1 MKRGQILNL
10 TVLLVCML
18 CAIEASAYDFE
29 VDGIYYNK
37 TSNNTVEVTYNV
49 IDEYNGTYNGTVVI
63 PSTVTYNGR
72 NYTVTAIGE
81 RAFYN
86 SGSDVTIPETV
97 TLIKTGAFKH
107 DYGYYQVKNVLTC
120 KSLTP
125 PEMEGAFDEW
135 DYEDSYIFPY
145 SLFNDYDVLDTFYD
159 YFGPILFVPSEA
171 YQAYKEVNDIYHYFT
186 WIFGNSSGKTAAPSA
201 KVDYTYSLDRLVRVV
216 VTVSTNE
223 DSKVFING
231 DCFGPSTGQPAGGV
245 NIENDAVA
253 IATDPYEGITAD
265 YSIRW
270 VAVEEGKLPS
280 DVNTDSGVLFPPYA
294 CDFDIEEN
302 GICYADDKIDW
313 CSGYNCYD
321 IGDGAIDGD
330 YLVVSSGLYR
340 ESEGEYRYVDYS
352 GDIVIPTKVRGYSV
366 VGISDN
372 FLDNEYIDFSKSTS
386 LSFPFVVNFP
396 YIYLGNCQ
404 RLKRLVMPISSEAWF
419 EYSSD
424 YNYEDVELESIYLF
438 GNGDKRCSLLP
449 VDTLFLGSGV
459 TAVNALPGK
468 VIYSYATTPPTV
480 FDYDEAYDGLDF
492 SAELHV
498 PASALAAYF
507 TAPYWCNFTNIIGDI
522 NPITD
527 FSLSRDSIEMLKGSE
542 YSFQPIVTPA
552 HVDPGYIL
560 WQSTNTNVATVNNG
574 VVTAVGTGEC
584 EIQAICQGI
593 FVVCRVIV
601 TEILPTEVTL
611 SQESAKMEVGGQLTL
626 TATVLPENAT
636 DQTINWSS
644 SKSWVATVDNG
655 VVTAV
660 APGECDIIAS
670 CGGKQARC
678 HIVVVEHF
686 IYISLDEHEAS
697 LLPNHILTLTP
708 TVTPVSTELKVTS
721 TNPSVAAARLAGNK
735 IQVVGIREGEAMI
748 VVQSVDGEAEP
759 DTCRVTV
766 YTELGDVDCDGYVSI
781 ADVTAL
787 IDLLLGNDNP
797 SYSLENADC
806 DQDGELGISDATIL
820 IDALLGSMTL
830 PDKDVKVFTVN
841 GVTFKMVKVKGGTFT
856 MGATEEEDSDYQVFV
871 GSPEHQVTLS
881 DYYIGQTEVTQEL
894 WAAVMGSNPSY
905 DTTNPLYPVN
915 SVSWEDCAS
924 FISQLNA
931 LTGLQFRLPTEAE
944 WEFAAQG
951 GTKSR
956 GYVYA
961 GSNDLDEVA
970 WFYDNS
976 DNTCHPVA
984 TKLANELGLYDMNG
998 NIEEWCNDWYSLYT
1012 EEAVVNPTG
1021 PETGVS
1027 RIHRGGRW
1035 SGGERFC
1042 RLTRRD
1048 GFRPNVIRNYMG
1060 LRLAL

>member
-1 MKRGQILNL
+1 M
-10 TVLLVCML
+10 
-18 CAIEASAYDFE
+18 
-29 VDGIYYNK
+29 
-37 TSNNTVEVTYNV
+37 
-49 IDEYNGTYNGTVVI
+49 
-63 PSTVTYNGR
+63 
-72 NYTVTAIGE
+72 
-81 RAFYN
+81 
-86 SGSDVTIPETV
+86 
-97 TLIKTGAFKH
+97 
-107 DYGYYQVKNVLTC
+107 
-120 KSLTP
+120 
-125 PEMEGAFDEW
+125 
-135 DYEDSYIFPY
+135 
-145 SLFNDYDVLDTFYD
+145 
-159 YFGPILFVPSEA
+159 
-171 YQAYKEVNDIYHYFT
+171 
-186 WIFGNSSGKTAAPSA
+186 
-201 KVDYTYSLDRLVRVV
+201 
-216 VTVSTNE
+216 
-223 DSKVFING
+223 
-231 DCFGPSTGQPAGGV
+231 
-245 NIENDAVA
+245 
-253 IATDPYEGITAD
+253 
-265 YSIRW
+265 
-270 VAVEEGKLPS
+270 
-280 DVNTDSGVLFPPYA
+280 
-294 CDFDIEEN
+294 
-302 GICYADDKIDW
+302 
-313 CSGYNCYD
+313 
-321 IGDGAIDGD
+321 
-330 YLVVSSGLYR
+330 
-340 ESEGEYRYVDYS
+340 
-352 GDIVIPTKVRGYSV
+352 IPTKVRGFTVAGLSYLPFEGCVNMTGLSLPV
-366 VGISDN
+366 SDGLN
-372 FLDNEYIDFSKSTS
+372 
-386 LSFPFVVNFP
+386 LSGCIGV
-396 YIYLGNCQ
+396 
-404 RLKRLVMPISSEAWF
+404 KRLVLPIESSTSFYGVET
-419 EYSSD
+419 D
-424 YNYEDVELESIYLF
+424 YNEYPDIEMLYLF
-438 GNGDKRCSLLP
+438 GEGKDWGHAFPNCI
-449 VDTLFLGSGV
+449 DTLYLSRGV
-459 TAVNALPGK
+459 TGIYNMGNPST
-468 VIYSYATTPPTV
+468 IYSYATLPPS
-480 FDYDEAYDGLDF
+480 FIGESYEEPFAGYD
-492 SAELHV
+492 AELHV
-498 PASALAAYF
+498 PASSLAAYF

-527 FSLSRDSIEMLKGSE
+527 FSLSRDSIQMLKGSE
-542 YSFQPIVTPA
+542 YTFQPVVTPA

-560 WQSTNTNVATVNNG
+560 WQSTNKYVATVNNG

-611 SQESAKMEVGGQLTL
+611 SQECAKIEVGGQLTL
-626 TATVLPENAT
+626 TATVLPEDAT
-636 DQTINWSS
+636 DQTVTWSS
-644 SKSWVATVDNG
+644 SKTSVATVNNG
-655 VVTAV
+655 MVTAV
-660 APGECDIIAS
+660 APGECDIIAR
-670 CGGKQARC
+670 CRGKEARC

-708 TVTPVSTELKVTS
+708 TVTPVSAELKVTS
-721 TNPSVAAARLAGNK
+721 SNPLVAAARLAGDK

-931 LTGLQFRLPTEAE
+931 MTGLQFRLPTEAE

-961 GSNDLDEVA
+961 GSDILDEVA